1 MMKRAFDV
9 LAASIG
15 LVVLSPLMLCAAV
28 AVRLS
33 SRGPILFRQIR
44 MGRDFREFEILKFR
58 TMHADAPERG
68 GQLTASGDPRV
79 TRVGALLRKTKI
91 DELPQLIN
99 VLRGEMSFV
108 GPRPEVPK
116 YVEMYREAYA
126 ELLKV
131 RPGITDLASLKYR
144 NESEVLGQYED
155 PEKAY
160 VGEILPDKIE
170 LGRRYVRERNMLM
183 DIAIIL
189 RTLLRLPAV

>member
-9 LAASIG
+9 LAATVG

-33 SRGPILFRQIR
+33 SRGPILFRQTR
-44 MGRDFREFEILKFR
+44 VGRGFREFEILKFR
-58 TMHADAPERG
+58 TMHVDAPERG
-68 GQLTASGDPRV
+68 GPLTASGDPRV
-79 TRVGALLRKTKI
+79 TKVGALLRKTKI

-99 VLRGEMSFV
+99 VLRGEMSLV

-116 YVEMYREAYA
+116 YVEMYRDAYA

-144 NESEVLGQYED
+144 NESELLGQYDD

-170 LGRRYVRERNMLM
+170 LGRRYLRERNMLM